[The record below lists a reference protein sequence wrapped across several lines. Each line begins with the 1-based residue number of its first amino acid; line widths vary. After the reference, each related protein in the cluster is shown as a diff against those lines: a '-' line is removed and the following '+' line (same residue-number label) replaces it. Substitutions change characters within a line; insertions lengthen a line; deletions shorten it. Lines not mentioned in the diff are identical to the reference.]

1 MAVAT
6 REPITEMA
14 STLTQTLAQFQMLP
28 DQAET
33 VGNKIATAANISNT
47 DVRDISES
55 LKYAGTTAEAF
66 NKPLNDTLAILATLG
81 DYGVKGSQAGT
92 GINEF
97 LSRLETPPK
106 AAKKALA
113 DYGISIEEIKPSM
126 HSFEEILE
134 RLSSSGMDIG
144 SFIKLLGL
152 DAGPKFAALF
162 STEGLDKYREK
173 LKELQADNSGALQKL
188 TDEQMGTL
196 ANIKET
202 INGALENISLKVGE
216 KFKPLFKDIG
226 TWFSNSENTD
236 MISQFMEN
244 LADGIIPEAENIISV
259 ITRLMTWFN
268 NLPEGVRTKL
278 AEMTGVGAALAGIA
292 GPLLMLSAGP
302 IYTLSSLFSI
312 LEKIAGLKLDK
323 KASEISN
330 IVDSLTNV
338 ATITSTTGGSK
349 QATLPDT
356 ILGVTDD
363 AAYMAAGI
371 GDAGN
376 SLLLAADKYDDDVKK
391 AEQKITK
398 TAKAS
403 AKSGAL
409 KDIAP
414 SLFTAGSLYGADA
427 HLDYGSSKKDEH
439 WSDWAENFNQPYSD
453 LVPSRY
459 QGSSNLDSSITKI
472 EESEKKLQALSAG
485 IYGTSILSELDTP
498 DYLKS
503 NVVTQYDDA
512 ISKFE
517 ESEKRIKS
525 IVKDA
530 DIEAPKFSS
539 IGDVSNLA
547 LTATSIDRIGDSSKK
562 TGKSIKSELIENMDE
577 WTARDVSALFAE
589 EADEIENIGKKTE
602 GLSSKISGVKSSIA
616 SVPTALNGMLV
627 ASTAELSSLEGTF
640 AAVGGPIGI
649 AFAAAI
655 AASAAAYL
663 TNYGGFADNINNV
676 ISEAG
681 SAVSNIS
688 TGNYKEAGNQAAH
701 AFADGLGAVSDL
713 AVTVI
718 TNIPQTGIDV
728 TKFLGGFN
736 EGMQQAAEGAVSAL
750 VAEFLGDLNSA
761 GISANT
767 FCGNVSEAIKG
778 FSWADVGTAVNS
790 LITGGLNTAVD
801 ISGFISSI
809 KSELL
814 SGDWESIGSGIKDL
828 LTNGVLSHGWAGSLI
843 RAGDDGVQE
852 YVDDTKEQYKSLAT
866 KNSPLLATNTD
877 YGDSSKWK
885 LSSVTS
891 PSSSG
896 KDSSVAQLA
905 QVLINRGYS
914 PSLAN
919 DPDSAKVIAQSLG
932 IDTSSGA
939 YNANTAAVEKN
950 TAAVKSQYDTSISI
964 TDSNKK
970 QKDSASSLIKNITDT
985 DQAIQVLTK
994 SGYTQQEAI
1003 EAWNKKSSGK
1013 SEDESDGTDDVSD
1026 STESVTKST
1035 AKKKKSSEKLTKTFD
1050 DSVSKD
1056 EALAEILREY
1066 NGSIDA
1072 AKSEIGE
1079 VKIGNLTYKLGTTN
1093 GESVLK
1099 AANDYTAAAE
1109 KTAKN
1114 LQSGTG
1120 VIERF
1125 NAGTSFQ
1132 DAINSVIDK
1141 YGTDFAGQIDI
1152 GGGLYKLGKIST
1164 GSYDTEG
1171 MENAWK
1177 FYVKGINDKATNYI
1191 EGLDNVFTGETYKS
1205 GAKKGQAKTKEMSTE
1220 QWADYTGVIR
1230 QASDGTADYTKSQ
1243 NQAVKT
1249 TESTN
1254 SALASTTKSLK
1265 SITDQSDKFS
1275 TTSDQI
1281 CSLGPVTKDTV
1292 DQLQG
1297 LSDQVGTID
1306 LKSQFEALFKNVD
1319 FASILSENFSWRAA
1333 DTIGRNA
1340 SAKDTA
1346 EAVGQYRNQL
1356 TTNLGSELTGAA
1368 SWLKNAGETLEEQSE
1383 RYSNLW
1389 YKAAEI
1395 YLRDSRGIV
1404 ASTTSN
1410 YDWTWRQ
1417 DLKEKL
1423 SGDDYEAINTIFKTY
1438 QSYLSGLYS
1447 GKYTGDATGALSDRY
1462 GDYWYGN
1469 KWSLTGV
1476 QQYSDATEESGTS
1489 ANSASKT
1496 IDTYTN
1502 SITKSGEAAKAA
1514 TTGSS
1519 ISPSGSEYTARS
1531 WVGKYSSDPSVSV
1544 SKLSNS
1550 PYTNQNEAG
1559 SAKAV
1564 DLNSDNIHCVFYD
1577 SNLKVPDS
1585 AVSKISTDIGSV
1597 NKSYIEQVRNSW
1609 GLNSMVGVDTGQLNT
1624 GAVDEYTAALQSS
1637 AGQIGSDISSVNG
1650 NLSSLDSAIQNL
1662 ASISA
1667 AAVSQINAAVSQANS
1682 ILASAVSS
1690 VSTAATPSSFATGG
1704 EVKKSG
1710 TAQVHEGEWVINRN
1724 DVNELKRSGSAPG
1737 NQISLSQHF
1746 TFGNSG
1752 SKNIT
1757 AQAKANARESVRAL
1771 RRLGVA

>member
-1 MAVAT
+1 LEKYSSLQKSFNTAASITGSASTGALVAGAGLTAAAFPVESYINNAISAYSDYESQVQYVSSLLGNQVGLYEQIDALSKSLGQSTPFSPSQVASALQPLAQAGYTLDQIKSASPTLVNMSVAT
-6 REPITEMA
+6 REPINEMA
-14 STLTQTLAQFQMLP
+14 STLTQTLSQFQMLP

-66 NKPLNDTLAILATLG
+66 NKPLNDTLAILSTLG

-97 LSRLETPPK
+97 LARLETPPK

-173 LKELQADNSGALQKL
+173 LKALQADNSGALQKL

-244 LADGIIPEAENIISV
+244 LADGIIPVIEKIISA

-268 NLPEGVRTKL
+268 NLPEGIQSKL
-278 AEMTGVGAALAGIA
+278 AGMTGVGAALAGIA

-376 SLLLAADKYDDDVKK
+376 SLILAADKYDDDVKK

-427 HLDYGSSKKDEH
+427 LIDYEKSKKDED

-459 QGSSNLDSSITKI
+459 QGASNLDSSITKI

-517 ESEKRIKS
+517 ASEQRLKS

-589 EADEIENIGKKTE
+589 EADGIENIGKKTE
-602 GLSSKISGVKSSIA
+602 GLSSKLSGVKSSIA

-718 TNIPQTGIDV
+718 KNIPQTGVDV

-767 FCGNVSEAIKG
+767 FCGNVSDAIKG

-790 LITGGLNTAVD
+790 LITSGLNTAVD
-801 ISGFISSI
+801 VSGFISSI

-828 LTNGVLSHGWAGSLI
+828 LTNGVLSHGWAGSFI
-843 RAGDDGVQE
+843 RAGENGVQE
-852 YVDDTKEQYKSLAT
+852 YIDDTKEQYKSLAT
-866 KNSPLLATNTD
+866 KNSPLLASN
-877 YGDSSKWK
+877 SN
-885 LSSVTS
+885 
-891 PSSSG
+891 
-896 KDSSVAQLA
+896 
-905 QVLINRGYS
+905 NR
-914 PSLAN
+914 
-919 DPDSAKVIAQSLG
+919 
-932 IDTSSGA
+932 DTSSWSWVSGPSA
-939 YNANTAAVEKN
+939 SEIKAAV
-950 TAAVKSQYDTSISI
+950 
-964 TDSNKK
+964 
-970 QKDSASSLIKNITDT
+970 
-985 DQAIQVLTK
+985 
-994 SGYTQQEAI
+994 
-1003 EAWNKKSSGK
+1003 
-1013 SEDESDGTDDVSD
+1013 
-1026 STESVTKST
+1026 
-1035 AKKKKSSEKLTKTFD
+1035 
-1050 DSVSKD
+1050 
-1056 EALAEILREY
+1056 
-1066 NGSIDA
+1066 
-1072 AKSEIGE
+1072 
-1079 VKIGNLTYKLGTTN
+1079 
-1093 GESVLK
+1093 
-1099 AANDYTAAAE
+1099 
-1109 KTAKN
+1109 
-1114 LQSGTG
+1114 QSG
-1120 VIERF
+1120 
-1125 NAGTSFQ
+1125 AQ
-1132 DAINSVIDK
+1132 
-1141 YGTDFAGQIDI
+1141 
-1152 GGGLYKLGKIST
+1152 
-1164 GSYDTEG
+1164 
-1171 MENAWK
+1171 
-1177 FYVKGINDKATNYI
+1177 
-1191 EGLDNVFTGETYKS
+1191 
-1205 GAKKGQAKTKEMSTE
+1205 
-1220 QWADYTGVIR
+1220 
-1230 QASDGTADYTKSQ
+1230 
-1243 NQAVKT
+1243 
-1249 TESTN
+1249 
-1254 SALASTTKSLK
+1254 
-1265 SITDQSDKFS
+1265 
-1275 TTSDQI
+1275 
-1281 CSLGPVTKDTV
+1281 
-1292 DQLQG
+1292 
-1297 LSDQVGTID
+1297 
-1306 LKSQFEALFKNVD
+1306 
-1319 FASILSENFSWRAA
+1319 
-1333 DTIGRNA
+1333 
-1340 SAKDTA
+1340 
-1346 EAVGQYRNQL
+1346 
-1356 TTNLGSELTGAA
+1356 
-1368 SWLKNAGETLEEQSE
+1368 
-1383 RYSNLW
+1383 
-1389 YKAAEI
+1389 
-1395 YLRDSRGIV
+1395 
-1404 ASTTSN
+1404 
-1410 YDWTWRQ
+1410 
-1417 DLKEKL
+1417 
-1423 SGDDYEAINTIFKTY
+1423 
-1438 QSYLSGLYS
+1438 
-1447 GKYTGDATGALSDRY
+1447 
-1462 GDYWYGN
+1462 
-1469 KWSLTGV
+1469 
-1476 QQYSDATEESGTS
+1476 SGTS
-1489 ANSASKT
+1489 AGVQEAAKSTTAAAGKYSGADIDAIAKAKDWDVSTVQALAAKGSNFDAVLASAKKSVDENSEATDDDTAATKELSNSKKTAAKKYSSLSEAEAAAAKAGKKSLTYDDQSYSAIWNDDTGSYEWVLNDLQSQAERQKAKIADKASSTLNKVNDTVTSKYADYLDSYNDAVTKATTVRDQQISYLNPTSKNYQTQLNRITDSYNNKVSSAIDSFQDSVNKLNGKYGTSLSTDVNSASKSLADYSSST
-1496 IDTYTN
+1496 KSSASATESATKAQKTQVGIVDTSSSAIDTQTAAIKSSTDAVTGFTDKLGSTDISSAISKLFSPEEGPGAVARDKGDSQIYGMATGYDASFYQKAIDSAVKSAVDASIKASINSGYSNGQMSYDMEQMIYTILRNYPGASWQSNSEVRGLTN
-1502 SITKSGEAAKAA
+1502 SYLSYYSSDEYIDSIRNGTTNTQSYADAVDKSGSSTETASKGILTFSDAVDAAGNKATNA
-1514 TTGSS
+1514 ASKITTGSS

-1531 WVGKYSSDPSVSV
+1531 WVGKYSPDTSVPV

-1550 PYTNQNEAG
+1550 AYNNQNVAG

-1564 DLNSDNIHCVFYD
+1564 DLNSDNIHCVFSD
-1577 SNLKVPDS
+1577 STVKLPDT
-1585 AVSKISTDIGSV
+1585 AVSKIGTDLSSA
-1597 NKSYIEQVRNSW
+1597 NKSCIEQVNQSR
-1609 GLNSMVGVDTGQLNT
+1609 GLNSLTSVDTGQIIEKTSQLSDYSSALQNT
-1624 GAVDEYTAALQSS
+1624 GS
-1637 AGQIGSDISSVNG
+1637 I
-1650 NLSSLDSAIQNL
+1650 LSSTIPTVSQNLDSVGQSLENL
-1662 ASISA
+1662 ASA
-1667 AAVSQINAAVSQANS
+1667 AGVAVSQINDAISRANS
-1682 ILASAVSS
+1682 ILSSAISS
-1690 VSTAATPSSFATGG
+1690 VNNLQSGEFSGPQTTTQKFATGG
-1704 EVKKSG
+1704 PVTETGKADVE
-1710 TAQVHEGEWVINRN
+1710 AGEWILRRDQVRN
-1724 DVNELKRSGSAPG
+1724 LQTGGGNTIQLITNMQGSKFGDPELSKDLPQKIARQNILRLKRAGFA
-1737 NQISLSQHF
+1737 
-1746 TFGNSG
+1746 
-1752 SKNIT
+1752 
-1757 AQAKANARESVRAL
+1757 
-1771 RRLGVA
+1771 